1 MPKKTQELDQLPCF
15 EITIENDDNSGI
27 RMVSLVSDPAI
38 EVKGMFF
45 SKEEQKNFE
54 FKAFKDQMKIV
65 GPAMIPHK
73 KIFRRDGEY
82 EYFVTF
88 SPMTIRMLVEKFNR
102 ENNNRSINVDH
113 SSQMVNG
120 YIEQNWIVE
129 DPIYDKS
136 KMYGFNLQP
145 GTWFIEIKIEDEKF
159 WNEEVKE
166 LGKYS
171 FSIEG
176 LLGMKPEYMSE
187 ENFAETYNDYP
198 QKATENA
205 KIALRWAEK
214 NGWGSCGTAVGKKRA
229 NQLANRESLTRDTIA
244 RMAAFERH
252 RQNSQKALGDGCGR
266 LMWLCWGGDEG
277 IAWAQRKLEQIDNQK
292 YSIVDELTSVEL
304 MNILDEITKTRVSFD
319 FDGVLSTPKGQAMAQ
334 REIKNG
340 NTVLIVTK
348 RNQFKQSAEVLHIAD
363 MLGIPRQNVHFT
375 NGVWKWKKIDQLMV
389 DIHYD
394 NQQEEIDRIN
404 KYTNVLGKLI

>member
-394 NQQEEIDRIN
+394 DQQEEIDRIN

>member
-1 MPKKTQELDQLPCF
+1 MLRKLQELDQLPCF

-38 EVKGMFF
+38 EIKGMFF
-45 SKEEQKNFE
+45 SKEEIKNYE
-54 FKAFKDQMKIV
+54 FKAVKDQMKIV

-73 KIFRRDGEY
+73 KIFRREGEY
-82 EYFVTF
+82 EYFVSF
-88 SPMTIRMLVEKFNR
+88 STDTIKKLVEKFNK

-113 SSQMVNG
+113 TSQMVNA

-159 WNEEVKE
+159 WNDEVKDM
-166 LGKYS
+166 GKYG

-176 LLGMKPEYMSE
+176 LLNMKPEYMSKYD
-187 ENFAETYNDYP
+187 FVDDL
-198 QKATENA
+198 TE
-205 KIALRWAEK
+205 
-214 NGWGSCGTAVGKKRA
+214 
-229 NQLANRESLTRDTIA
+229 
-244 RMAAFERH
+244 
-252 RQNSQKALGDGCGR
+252 
-266 LMWLCWGGDEG
+266 
-277 IAWAQRKLEQIDNQK
+277 
-292 YSIVDELTSVEL
+292 VEL
-304 MNILDEITKTRVSFD
+304 MNILEEITKTRVSFD

-348 RNQFKQSAEVLHIAD
+348 RNPFKQSAEVFEVAD
-363 MLGIPRQNVHFT
+363 RLGIPRENIHFT
-375 NGVWKWKKIDQLMV
+375 NGVWKWKKIDHLMV

-394 NQQEEIDRIN
+394 DQPEEIERIN